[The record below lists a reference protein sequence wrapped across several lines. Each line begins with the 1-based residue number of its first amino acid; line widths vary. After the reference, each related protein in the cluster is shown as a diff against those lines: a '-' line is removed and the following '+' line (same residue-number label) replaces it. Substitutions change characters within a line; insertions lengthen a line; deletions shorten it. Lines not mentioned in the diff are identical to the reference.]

1 LSEGRGRLNLFV
13 AHLHRA
19 MGLAVRRSTIAYPL
33 PLFSTFMARGP
44 SSDQD
49 VCPGSVPRI
58 GLERAFR
65 DEEPNLT
72 VIATGLPLCR
82 PPRSASRSES
92 SSSVAPFAKMNESA

>member
-1 LSEGRGRLNLFV
+1 
-13 AHLHRA
+13 
-19 MGLAVRRSTIAYPL
+19 MVRE
-33 PLFSTFMARGP
+33 P

-58 GLERAFR
+58 GVERAFC

-72 VIATGLPLCR
+72 VIATGLSLCR